1 MKSLLIILLLSLLA
15 WDSLGCCCA
24 DSEQDSNLCDFES
37 DWDECP
43 MRCSWYKSLSG
54 DCAEVCKGA
63 RRTIFLQRSNSLRL
77 GSLSEARKR
86 KFNQMM

>member
-1 MKSLLIILLLSLLA
+1 MKSALIILLLSLLA
-15 WDSLGCCCA
+15 WGSLGCCCA
-24 DSEQDSNLCDFES
+24 DLEQNSSLCDFES

-43 MRCSWYKSLSG
+43 LGCSWYLHVSG
-54 DCAEVCKGA
+54 DCAEACKGK
-63 RRTIFLQRSNSLRL
+63 RRISLLQRMTSLRI